1 MALLAG
7 TLECVF
13 VLSMVREVTWGGPWM
28 KTLRLL
34 VPSFSVYRRKQ
45 PVCQTCDFMGSA
57 AQDDIRT
64 DVIFFK
70 L

>member
-1 MALLAG
+1 
-7 TLECVF
+7 
-13 VLSMVREVTWGGPWM
+13 MVREVTWGGPWM

-34 VPSFSVYRRKQ
+34 VPSFNVYRRKQ

-57 AQDDIRT
+57 AQDGIRT